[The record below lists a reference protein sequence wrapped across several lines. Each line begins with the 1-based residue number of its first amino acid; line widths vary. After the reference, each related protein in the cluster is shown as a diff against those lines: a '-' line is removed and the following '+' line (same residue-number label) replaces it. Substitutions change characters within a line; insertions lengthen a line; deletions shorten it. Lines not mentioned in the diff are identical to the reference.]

1 MSTVSGAC
9 IVNKISGM
17 CYIREDLTPSVL
29 EWKAIEQ
36 PKTVSIPLNNLVNL
50 QATKESSPKMILK
63 VIYKMPNDETEHD
76 IRLTFSNRPT
86 MNNIKEALQT
96 IVSRQRTVFTDS
108 VKDGTPGVSTPG
120 TSGST
125 PVPGGSNSL
134 DSKMNMN
141 FSSKD
146 SLSDANLLKNHQ
158 LQQKLLMEDKNLR
171 NLFTQAV
178 INFKLS
184 PNMFWSTRLN
194 ILRTFA
200 LTLSQHRGPYNVL
213 STIKPVAT
221 SDNQVNVNVTRTI
234 INEIFDTYPIVK
246 KAFDELVPAKFQEGE
261 FWSRFFNSKLFRR
274 LRGDKINNSNERGDM
289 VLDKYLYV
297 EADTNK
303 NKTQGDEETVNKL
316 IDLRSN
322 ESDNSVKLGNKP
334 DFTMKFENDQNNE
347 IIILMKNMNKLSS
360 KMVYQLEIDTTR
372 SEPQSSDLIK
382 EYEGELNLHDL
393 NPIEDF
399 KFVDLKLNENFLN
412 STAKVDEF
420 IDPVEVN
427 QFLKTQLFKAS
438 DNGVNLNDIY
448 SNEDIKSS
456 YTELNNL
463 IKLNHR
469 TFRLING
476 SGSSDSNIVSVDTT
490 DEIINL
496 NLTINEFLSHFWQ
509 IFLNESNPNQLKK
522 LCTNLKE
529 CKKRLVELK
538 EQCIKQIS
546 ENSVEKAKDKNLN
559 DLNFILSPIFNSVD
573 KALGDYVHA
582 VRQSD
587 VVGLNE
593 NGKRPLET

>member
-17 CYIREDLTPSVL
+17 CYIKEDVTPSVL

-36 PKTVSIPLNNLVNL
+36 PTTVTIPLNNLVNL

-63 VIYKMPNDETEHD
+63 VIYKEPNDDTAHD

-96 IVSRQRTVFTDS
+96 IVSRQRTVINDTT
-108 VKDGTPGVSTPG
+108 KDGTSGGVSTPG
-120 TSGST
+120 TPGST
-125 PVPGGSNSL
+125 PAPGGG
-134 DSKMNMN
+134 DSKNGMN
-141 FSSKD
+141 FTSTE

-194 ILRTFA
+194 LLRTFA

-297 EADTNK
+297 EADTDK
-303 NKTQGDEETVNKL
+303 SKTTDDEGLINKL
-316 IDLRSN
+316 IDLKSN

-360 KMVYQLEIDTTR
+360 KMVYQLENDGTKKKPDD
-372 SEPQSSDLIK
+372 SELIK
-382 EYEGELNLHDL
+382 EYESELNLHDL
-393 NPIEDF
+393 NPVEDF
-399 KFVDLKLNENFLN
+399 KFVNLKLNQDIRNNNE
-412 STAKVDEF
+412 KVSEF
-420 IDPVEVN
+420 SDPNEVH
-427 QFLKTQLFKAS
+427 QFLKTQLFQAS
-438 DNGVNLNDIY
+438 DNGINLNDIY
-448 SNEDIKSS
+448 STEDIKSS

-469 TFRLING
+469 TFRLIN
-476 SGSSDSNIVSVDTT
+476 STGSSESNIISAATT
-490 DEIINL
+490 EEIINL

-522 LCTNLKE
+522 LFTNLKG
-529 CKKRLVELK
+529 CKKKLVDLK
-538 EQCIKQIS
+538 EECVKQIIT
-546 ENSVEKAKDKNLN
+546 NSVEKAKDKNLH
-559 DLNFILSPIFNSVD
+559 DLNFILSPIFSSVD

-582 VRQSD
+582 VKESD
-587 VVGLNE
+587 GTGLNE
-593 NGKRPLET
+593 NGKRPLEA